1 VNPDGQT
8 VTECE
13 LEYGTT
19 TSYGSKAPCNSLPG
33 SGSSPVAVSASVGAG
48 LAENTE
54 YHFRITATNA
64 SGAGKGADVTFKTS

>member
-8 VTECE
+8 VTECD

-33 SGSSPVAVSASVGAG
+33 SGESPVAVSAKVAG
-48 LAENTE
+48 LTANTE
-54 YHFRITATNA
+54 YHFRFTATNA
-64 SGAGKGADVTFKTS
+64 AGTSKGADVTFKTS